1 MRNYHVGTNF
11 TIFLLFF
18 GLSLLEAIRA
28 HSWLMAA
35 FWASFGALFLV
46 ADWREQRGVARR

>member
-18 GLSLLEAIRA
+18 GLSLLEALRA

-35 FWASFGALFLV
+35 LWASFAALFLV